1 MTKAIIDFSGY
12 TGDAL
17 LPAAQT
23 THDQLNLNVATFP
36 EPPTTLAALTTLIL
50 NYGEALAKKASRA
63 RADFIAFEVARLN
76 LESALGDNGAY
87 VNIVAKGDPM
97 IVSKSGYPSYEPKFS
112 PDYSAPGAPANV
124 ALRQGTVSGSIVCRF
139 QPERRRMPNEAW
151 TCTTDPNVEANW
163 KAAGIFNRG
172 KATLMNFDPG
182 TTVWVRFRTI
192 GLNGIDGAWSDP
204 AKIMVV

>member
-1 MTKAIIDFSGY
+1 MPGMTKAIIDFSGY

-23 THDQLNLNVATFP
+23 THDELNTNVATFP
-36 EPPTTLAALTTLIL
+36 EPPPTLADLTTLIQ

-63 RADFIAFEVARLN
+63 RADFIAF
-76 LESALGDNGAY
+76 GDNGAY

-124 ALRQGTVSGSIVCRF
+124 VLRQGTVSSSMVCRF
-139 QPERRRMPNEAW
+139 NRSGAACRTRLGRARVIPTWKLTGRGPAFSIAAKRR
-151 TCTTDPNVEANW
+151 
-163 KAAGIFNRG
+163 
-172 KATLMNFDPG
+172 
-182 TTVWVRFRTI
+182 
-192 GLNGIDGAWSDP
+192 
-204 AKIMVV
+204 

>member
-1 MTKAIIDFSGY
+1 MPGMTKAIIDFSGY

-23 THDQLNLNVATFP
+23 THDELNTNVATFP
-36 EPPTTLAALTTLIL
+36 EPPPTLADLTTLIQ

-63 RADFIAFEVARLN
+63 RADFIAF
-76 LESALGDNGAY
+76 GDNGAY

-124 ALRQGTVSGSIVCRF
+124 VLRQGTVSSSMVCRF

-151 TCTTDPNVEANW
+151 TCTSDPNVEANW
-163 KAAGIFNRG
+163 KGAGIFNRG

-192 GLNGIDGAWSDP
+192 GLNGIEGAWSDP
-204 AKIMVV
+204 AKLMVV